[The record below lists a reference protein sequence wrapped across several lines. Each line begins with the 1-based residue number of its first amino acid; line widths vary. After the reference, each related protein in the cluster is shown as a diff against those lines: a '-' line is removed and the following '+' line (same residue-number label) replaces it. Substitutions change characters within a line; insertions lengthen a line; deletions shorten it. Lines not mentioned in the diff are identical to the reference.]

1 MLIYTVNVYESEV
14 DTIMEFLN
22 AIYNFFFDFDNKEAF
37 NAAQDLNVFIVGF
50 VLVLAALV
58 LLSTI
63 VALLPKLLAL
73 GKKKEK
79 TDSVVVKAE
88 IKLPEQVEVKQE
100 DDEELIAVLTAAIMS
115 YYGNETKC
123 NLKVTS
129 FRRIDNAPNAWSNAG
144 KRDHLDASL

>member
-129 FRRIDNAPNAWSNAG
+129 FKRIDNAPNAWRNAG